1 MAEIEIRGL
10 SFSYKDHNKSF
21 QALDDITLRIDDGE
35 FICVIGQSG
44 CGKTTLLRL
53 LAGLQLPTAG
63 EIRINGNVV
72 DGPGPNRS
80 IVFQN
85 YTLFPWMTAQ
95 ENVQFGVK
103 AARKD
108 LSRREIT
115 EISDI
120 FLQKVDIWDA
130 ADKYPYQLSGGMRQ
144 RVAIARALAMD
155 TDILLL
161 DEPFGAL
168 DTKIRRE
175 LQALL
180 ESLWD
185 NGGERKTV
193 VFVTHDINEALRLA
207 DRIIYMQPGK
217 IAADIPVDLPRPRNA
232 SDSETDGRIKA
243 LRREL
248 MVLFYRDGGMEDA
261 YANEI

>member
-1 MAEIEIRGL
+1 MAEIEIHGL

-35 FICVIGQSG
+35 FICVVGQSG

-53 LAGLQLPTAG
+53 VAGLQPPTAG
-63 EIRINGNVV
+63 EIKIDGTAV
-72 DGPGPNRS
+72 DGPGTNRS

-85 YTLFPWMTAQ
+85 YTLFPWMTARR
-95 ENVQFGVK
+95 NVQFGIK
-103 AARKD
+103 AARKG
-108 LSRREIT
+108 LSRREVI
-115 EISDI
+115 EIADM
-120 FLQKVDIWDA
+120 FLQKVGMRDDA
-130 ADKYPYQLSGGMRQ
+130 GKYPYQLSGGMRQ

-168 DTKIRRE
+168 DAKIRRE
-175 LQALL
+175 LQELL
-180 ESLWD
+180 ENLWD
-185 NGGERKTV
+185 NGGKRKTV

-217 IAADIPVDLPRPRNA
+217 IAADIPVELPRPRGD
-232 SDSETDGRIKA
+232 SDTENRIKT

-248 MVLFYRDGGMEDA
+248 MLLFYRDGGMEDA
-261 YANEI
+261 YAAEI